1 MPDYREKATRG
12 TPDFPFAYYKM
23 RRGEGFSNM
32 VNLHWHT
39 EIEMIYI
46 LNGEATVNVSEER
59 HILKAGD
66 IFFINPEE
74 LHIIKPQTLPLSYEV
89 AVFSPELLE
98 FKEGHFFEKEFITP
112 LQNGDL
118 HFPRVIDAGHPLY
131 EKVQPI
137 IEKLFQYDINSKPL
151 ILADLTAVFCIFA
164 ESGAMV
170 NFDNKTV
177 KKHSGDIKL
186 CISYMKEHYT
196 EKITLQDLAGLIHMS
211 ENYFCSYFKAYTGVT
226 PFTQLNNIRIKKA
239 AALLLKS
246 DDSVL
251 NIAESCGFENV
262 SFFIRKF
269 KEIMGCTPKS
279 YRKIT

>member
-98 FKEGHFFEKEFITP
+98 FKEGHFFEKEFNDIEEAP
-112 LQNGDL
+112 NGCRGFIIVYDFRRVAEYEVYVPDDFYAIAMIINDSNNPMIKRWVSGNVD
-118 HFPRVIDAGHPLY
+118 FPTYDAKWAAG
-131 EKVQPI
+131 EI
-137 IEKLFQYDINSKPL
+137 
-151 ILADLTAVFCIFA
+151 
-164 ESGAMV
+164 V
-170 NFDNKTV
+170 N
-177 KKHSGDIKL
+177 
-186 CISYMKEHYT
+186 
-196 EKITLQDLAGLIHMS
+196 
-211 ENYFCSYFKAYTGVT
+211 
-226 PFTQLNNIRIKKA
+226 A
-239 AALLLKS
+239 AAK
-246 DDSVL
+246 
-251 NIAESCGFENV
+251 
-262 SFFIRKF
+262 K
-269 KEIMGCTPKS
+269 
-279 YRKIT
+279 